1 MCPLDEWSAPHVAVV
16 LDKQLKRQISV
27 DGAEYTVAVDP
38 EGIRL
43 TGKGKRKPEV
53 ELRWHDLLSG
63 EAAMTVAL
71 NASLSKLQP
80 VRDAATGQAPGRPS
94 SRAPRKRAR

>member
-1 MCPLDEWSAPHVAVV
+1 MTTV
-16 LDKQLKRQISV
+16 LDKQLKRQVTV
-27 DGAEYTVAVDP
+27 DGVAYTVALDP

-63 EAAMTVAL
+63 EAAMAVAL
-71 NASLSKLQP
+71 NASLARPQAAARPETEPPPDRASK
-80 VRDAATGQAPGRPS
+80 
-94 SRAPRKRAR
+94 RAPRKRTP